1 MPSHALHCPLPTS
14 GHHARRSPF
23 VPRLCSVL
31 ALALATVP
39 IHSAAAASP
48 SATEDAPATSAK
60 AQADA
65 LSDEAVARFSAEDFD
80 GAIELFEQAYALDAQ
95 ANYLFNIGRVYEERG
110 DLAAAV
116 DCYQRFVG
124 SKGVD
129 LEARQNATARLKVL
143 RQALEALQP
152 ETQPEQAAETETET
166 ETLGPV
172 DDTNDDDDD
181 DDAQANRK
189 RSLRIA
195 GYTLLGVGGGALI
208 VGGIFGGLALGKS
221 NSAEDQRFVDDAV
234 RLRDEARVRA
244 RVADAMFI
252 AGGVF
257 AATGLAI
264 VLSTVGEKKRGD
276 TASARKTTTARW
288 SPWATPRSAGIS
300 LAGQF

>member
-1 MPSHALHCPLPTS
+1 MPSHALHRPLPTS
-14 GHHARRSPF
+14 AHHPRRSPF
-23 VPRLCSVL
+23 VPQLCSVL
-31 ALALATVP
+31 ALALAIAP
-39 IHSAAAASP
+39 LHSAAAAAGP
-48 SATEDAPATSAK
+48 AATDEAAPASAK

-65 LSDEAVARFSAEDFD
+65 LSDEAVTRFSAEDFD

-95 ANYLFNIGRVYEERG
+95 ANYLFNIGRVHEERG

-116 DCYQRFVG
+116 DYYQRFVG

-143 RQALEALQP
+143 SQALEALEP
-152 ETQPEQAAETETET
+152 ETQPEQTTETEP
-166 ETLGPV
+166 ETLGP
-172 DDTNDDDDD
+172 DDSEDDS
-181 DDAQANRK
+181 QANRK

-195 GYTLLGVGGGALI
+195 GYTLLGVGGGALV
-208 VGGIFGGLALGKS
+208 VGGVFGGLALNRS
-221 NSAEDQRFVDDAV
+221 NSADDQRFVDDAL

-276 TASARKTTTARW
+276 AAPAGKTTAARW
-288 SPWATPRSAGIS
+288 SPWASPRGAGLS
-300 LAGQF
+300 LSGQF